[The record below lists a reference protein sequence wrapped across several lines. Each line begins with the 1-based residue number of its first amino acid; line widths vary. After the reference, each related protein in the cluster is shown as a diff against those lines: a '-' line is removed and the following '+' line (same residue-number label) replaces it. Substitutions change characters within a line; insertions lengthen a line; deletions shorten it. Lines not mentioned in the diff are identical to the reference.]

1 MIFMRTILNLILL
14 TTGITCFLAACDKAE
29 PLPLYGSGTAS
40 VLSASSTNVAPTA
53 ADSNSTALTLSWT
66 YPNHATDSA
75 NIKYTIEID
84 TTGKNFAK
92 PNTIIVQGKLSRAFI
107 AKELNNILLARGY
120 AFNVPVEMDVR
131 VISSYANNN
140 ERISSN
146 VIKIK
151 MTPYKIPPKIALP
164 TSLKLFIVGDAT
176 AGGWN
181 NPVPVPSQELVRL
194 DETTWGGVF
203 QLIGGKQYLLL
214 PVNGDWSH
222 KFSVANNS
230 LPGLNAGGDFGF
242 DLSDNFP
249 GPTASGLYKII
260 VDFQQGKF
268 SVTPY
273 SGALP
278 SNLYIVGDAT
288 AGGWN
293 NPVPTPSQQF
303 TRLNSSVFE
312 ITLPLIGGKQYL
324 LLPVNGDWSHK
335 FAVANN
341 TVPGLAAGGTF
352 GYDLSDNFPGPAA
365 SGTYKISVN
374 FVTNKFVV
382 TP

>member
-1 MIFMRTILNLILL
+1 MRTILNLFLL
-14 TTGITCFLAACDKAE
+14 TTGITFFLSACDKAE

-40 VLSASSTNVAPTA
+40 VLSASSTNIAPAA
-53 ADSNSTALTLSWT
+53 ADSNNTALTLSWT

-203 QLIGGKQYLLL
+203 QLVGGKQYLLL

-230 LPGLNAGGDFGF
+230 LPGLSAGGDFGF

-249 GPTASGLYKII
+249 GPAANGLYKII

-273 SGALP
+273 SGVLP
-278 SNLYIVGDAT
+278 NNLYIVGDAT

-341 TVPGLAAGGTF
+341 TVPGLSSGGTF
-352 GYDLSDNFPGPAA
+352 GYDLSDNFPGPPT